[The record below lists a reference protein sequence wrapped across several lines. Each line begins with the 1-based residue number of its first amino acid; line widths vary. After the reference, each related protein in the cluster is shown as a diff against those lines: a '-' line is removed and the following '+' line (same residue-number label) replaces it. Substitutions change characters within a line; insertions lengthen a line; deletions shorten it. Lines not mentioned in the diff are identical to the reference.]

1 MVRCIEDRRL
11 DAAHRVLVRC
21 AVPATRFLAAQRF
34 RDLSALVICSVSL
47 DRDERIMYA
56 FAYPYEEEGMRRRR
70 FGIGVVCATAALAIG
85 ACGDDDDSADGTA
98 EGGETTT
105 LKVSYVPY
113 VGAAPFILGIENGFF
128 EERGLEIEDS
138 QGPAPAPIMAQVV
151 SGQLDIGFTTIPA
164 LISAVAGGAPL
175 QAISPFDGI
184 IDPESPQVAIL
195 VNADS
200 GIASPKDL
208 EDKKVG
214 VVALQS
220 ELDVLLHEVVR
231 RDGGDPEAVESVQ
244 IPFPEMNAALKANR
258 VDAVVNTEPFVTLSE
273 EEGDFEAISYPEV
286 EVVPNQPV
294 TAFVASTEFIESNP
308 EVVEQFRAAMEESL
322 DYAAE
327 NTGEAQDTMTEVG
340 DIEPDLLR
348 DINLG
353 LIFEPVLDEEAI
365 EIFTTLMEDFGFVED
380 PPPASELLAQGG

>member
-1 MVRCIEDRRL
+1 
-11 DAAHRVLVRC
+11 
-21 AVPATRFLAAQRF
+21 
-34 RDLSALVICSVSL
+34 
-47 DRDERIMYA
+47 
-56 FAYPYEEEGMRRRR
+56 MRRRR
-70 FGIGVVCATAALAIG
+70 FGIAVVCATAALAIG
-85 ACGDDDDSADGTA
+85 ACGDDDDSAENGTA
-98 EGGETTT
+98 EGGETTA

-184 IDPESPQVAIL
+184 IDPEGPQVAIL

-208 EDKKVG
+208 EGRKVG

-244 IPFPEMNAALKANR
+244 VPFPEMNAALKANR

-286 EVVPNQPV
+286 EVVPKQPV

-327 NTGEAQDTMTEVG
+327 NPDEAQDTMTEVG

-348 DINLG
+348 EINLG

-380 PPPASELLAQGG
+380 PPPASELLALGG

>member
-1 MVRCIEDRRL
+1 M
-11 DAAHRVLVRC
+11 
-21 AVPATRFLAAQRF
+21 
-34 RDLSALVICSVSL
+34 
-47 DRDERIMYA
+47 
-56 FAYPYEEEGMRRRR
+56 RRR
-70 FGIGVVCATAALAIG
+70 FGLAAFCATAVLAIA
-85 ACGDDDDSADGTA
+85 ACGDDDDSSGDETA
-98 EGGETTT
+98 SGGETKT
-105 LKVSYVPY
+105 LRVSYVPY

-327 NTGEAQDTMTEVG
+327 NTEEAQDTMTEVG

-380 PPPASELLAQGG
+380 PPAASELLAQGG